1 MPLSPVLVR
10 RAQLNVNKL
19 ETLTAHSQDSKGM
32 SGDDDSYDEL
42 CLPGDVAER
51 LVQRTEMRVG
61 QVLAQSHFVQTNC
74 RLYDL
79 PRFEREELHVG
90 EMIAYGGFSH
100 VFEIMAFRNDNEL
113 TAGDNKDR
121 TYIIKHLNPKLALEP
136 KKLVVGAKD
145 LVMEAHFLSAL
156 KHEHVI
162 ELRGWSAAGVAGFAE
177 TGRADGFFLVFDK
190 LQETLSKKIAS
201 WRERSKES
209 KGSMLKANRATV
221 RMQLFSERL
230 QSAIDI
236 AAALEYLHEN
246 RIIYRDLKPGNVG
259 YDCHGTLKIFDFGL
273 AVELPAGSNLDSTF
287 NLAGNTGTARYMAV
301 EVIRKHP
308 YNVKCDVF
316 SYAVVLWELMAL
328 CKPYDGL
335 AGPQVKECVAVL
347 GERPT
352 IPRSWPTIL
361 RRVLKRGW
369 AESLADR
376 PHMKEIKE
384 ALIKLHD
391 ASTKQ
396 RSLFNQ

>member
-1 MPLSPVLVR
+1 MPLSPVIVR
-10 RAQLNVNKL
+10 RSHAGVNKQL
-19 ETLTAHSQDSKGM
+19 ETLTAHSQGSNGM
-32 SGDDDSYDEL
+32 SGGDDSYDEL

-61 QVLAQSHFVQTNC
+61 QVLSQSHFVQTNC

-79 PRFEREELHVG
+79 PRFEREELDLNCQ
-90 EMIAYGGFSH
+90 MLAYGGFSI
-100 VFEIMAFRNDNEL
+100 VYAINAFRNENEL
-113 TAGDNKDR
+113 VAGENKDR
-121 TYIIKHLNPKLALEP
+121 TYVIKHLNPKLALEP

-177 TGRADGFFLVFDK
+177 TGRADGFLLVFDK

-209 KGSMLKANRATV
+209 KGSMLKANRANV

-259 YDCHGTLKIFDFGL
+259 YDQSGVLKVFDFGL

-287 NLAGNTGTARYMAV
+287 NLAGNTGTAR
-301 EVIRKHP
+301 
-308 YNVKCDVF
+308 
-316 SYAVVLWELMAL
+316 
-328 CKPYDGL
+328 
-335 AGPQVKECVAVL
+335 
-347 GERPT
+347 
-352 IPRSWPTIL
+352 
-361 RRVLKRGW
+361 
-369 AESLADR
+369 
-376 PHMKEIKE
+376 
-384 ALIKLHD
+384 
-391 ASTKQ
+391 
-396 RSLFNQ
+396 

>member
-10 RAQLNVNKL
+10 QLHPAVNRL
-19 ETLTAHSQDSKGM
+19 ETALSHGSNGM
-32 SGDDDSYDEL
+32 SGADDSYDEL

-61 QVLAQSHFVQTNC
+61 QVLSQSHYVQTNC

-79 PRFEREELHVG
+79 PRFEREELDVG
-90 EMIAYGGFSH
+90 DMIAYGGFSH
-100 VFEIMAFRNDNEL
+100 VYDINAFRNENEL
-113 TAGDNKDR
+113 TIGENKNR

-190 LQETLSKKIAS
+190 LQETLSRKIAS

-209 KGSMLKANRATV
+209 KGSMLKANRASV

-236 AAALEYLHEN
+236 ASALEYLHEN

-259 YDCHGTLKIFDFGL
+259 YDTTGVLKIFDFGL